1 MSSFDDFFFMSIFW
15 SIKINFQMK
24 KFSRWSVNWAS
35 HSPSFLFNLESRN
48 WRWKSDDADDEKI
61 SPRERAPTACICA
74 KRHIRSVGCRVRE
87 RESRKIN
94 SRSFVI
100 KSRMLLNTTRSKDGS
115 ETREKL
121 EMNLFTFICAFFNAI
136 QIFLCSL
143 RMYNKKGWREK

>member
-1 MSSFDDFFFMSIFW
+1 MERKHEEEKEEEEDEENKTIVIICWWCFVACYFERIFCLFHNNGKLLVLIRCHESDNTMHRHVVVWWFFFMSIFW

-87 RESRKIN
+87 RENRAK
-94 SRSFVI
+94 
-100 KSRMLLNTTRSKDGS
+100 
-115 ETREKL
+115 
-121 EMNLFTFICAFFNAI
+121 
-136 QIFLCSL
+136 
-143 RMYNKKGWREK
+143 